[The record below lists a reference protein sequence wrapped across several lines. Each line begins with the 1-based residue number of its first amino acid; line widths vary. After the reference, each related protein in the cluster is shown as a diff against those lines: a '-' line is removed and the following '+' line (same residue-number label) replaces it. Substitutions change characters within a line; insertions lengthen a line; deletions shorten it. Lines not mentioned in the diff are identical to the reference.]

1 MARIAGR
8 SRLNMAPVLRSLL
21 LMTLGI
27 ALLTANDAASKYLVQ
42 TYPVGQVIGLRQAA
56 TLLVL
61 IPYVMYFSR
70 WSALRVVDWP
80 GQLGRGLL
88 FIIGSVFIV
97 WSLAELPLATAIT
110 MLFASPIFMV
120 LLSAPLLGERIGRH
134 RWIAVIGGF
143 AGVLIIL
150 RPGAESFQW
159 ALLLPLAAAMINAL
173 RDVLTR
179 RLSRTETSIAIL
191 FWSNITLRLAGGGLA
206 CGAVVPRRR
215 HIQRQRAFPDHRGPA
230 HRRSLGAG
238 ADPLHRAAVGGGH
251 RFRRLGRTAGTV
263 AVGGRR
269 GDRRQQ
275 PLHDPRRAA
284 ALTAPHPLSRQ
295 GYRALIAVGWAHG
308 YS

>member
-1 MARIAGR
+1 MT
-8 SRLNMAPVLRSLL
+8 PVLRSLL
-21 LMTLGI
+21 LMTLGV
-27 ALLTANDAASKYLVQ
+27 AMLTANDAASKYLVQ
-42 TYPVGQVIGLRQAA
+42 SYPVGQVIGLRQAA

-61 IPYVMYFSR
+61 IPYVMLFSR

-80 GQLGRGLL
+80 GQLGRGML

-120 LLSAPLLGERIGRH
+120 VLSAPLLGERIGRH

-173 RDVLTR
+173 RDVITR

-191 FWSNITLRLAGGGLA
+191 FWSNIILMAGGFATLPFGWQAVDWHAGLWFLA
-206 CGAVVPRRR
+206 AGIFNGSAHFLIIEALRTGEASVLAPIRYTALLWAALIGFVVWGELPELWLWAGAAVIVGSSLYMIRGERRR
-215 HIQRQRAFPDHRGPA
+215 
-230 HRRSLGAG
+230 
-238 ADPLHRAAVGGGH
+238 
-251 RFRRLGRTAGTV
+251 
-263 AVGGRR
+263 
-269 GDRRQQ
+269 
-275 PLHDPRRAA
+275 
-284 ALTAPHPLSRQ
+284 
-295 GYRALIAVGWAHG
+295 
-308 YS
+308 